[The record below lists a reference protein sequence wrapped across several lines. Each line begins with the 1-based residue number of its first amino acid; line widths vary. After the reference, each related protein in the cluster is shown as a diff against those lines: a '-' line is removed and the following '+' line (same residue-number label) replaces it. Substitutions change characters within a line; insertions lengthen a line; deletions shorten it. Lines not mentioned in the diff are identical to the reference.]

1 MRKRVKHRKR
11 CKIFFN
17 CRIYHKLLT
26 LLFWTHL
33 K

>member
-1 MRKRVKHRKR
+1 MRKRVKHRKSCR
-11 CKIFFN
+11 IFLN

-26 LLFWTHL
+26 LLFVTLL